1 MRGRSWRSFANITIT
16 NGRTALWRTERRRH
30 SRRYKG
36 WKQKKLVHRWGAH
49 SRASSLSLWSA
60 RDPHEIRGTGLL
72 TLKNSSS
79 GWYRKMGRVRHLKTL
94 VPVGTEKWG
103 GSTLKNS
110 SSGWYR
116 KMGRVNT

>member
-79 GWYRKMGRVRHLKTL
+79 GWYRKMGRVMELQVTFVLDYFSGGTSHRVVAGVTL
-94 VPVGTEKWG
+94 AGLRYY
-103 GSTLKNS
+103 SN
-110 SSGWYR
+110 
-116 KMGRVNT
+116 